1 MDRLDGVP
9 YREEMSLHP
18 LLHLGEAKAYVPEPQ
33 GMSAR
38 EKALEK
44 RQGIGRSWTGWA
56 KESFVVQSHCKLRG
70 VGAALEVV
78 ERSQCPRSVPR
89 SPWSQLAE
97 TA

>member
-1 MDRLDGVP
+1 MDRLDAVP

-44 RQGIGRSWTGWA
+44 RQGIGRSWTG
-56 KESFVVQSHCKLRG
+56 
-70 VGAALEVV
+70 
-78 ERSQCPRSVPR
+78 
-89 SPWSQLAE
+89 
-97 TA
+97 